1 MREPAYRWGFYS
13 LCKLSSQN
21 QLFCKT
27 PDNIILEKIFEAF
40 NLENIHDTRV
50 FTRKDLIKNKTVE
63 KLNLI
68 PELQNYY
75 LPCKAKI
82 YLDVIT
88 EKRAVTILS
97 QFIKLF
103 SYKLARKERIINKKK
118 VIFYR
123 IQKIEDTKLHID
135 NSSTYELLF

>member
-1 MREPAYRWGFYS
+1 MIH
-13 LCKLSSQN
+13 N
-21 QLFCKT
+21 QLFCEEPTMDLIIELLKCYGLSSLN
-27 PDNIILEKIFEAF
+27 DNIEFSKA
-40 NLENIHDTRV
+40 
-50 FTRKDLIKNKTVE
+50 DLCENKTVE
-63 KLNLI
+63 KMEDMIHELI
-68 PELQNYY
+68 MYY

-88 EKRAVTILS
+88 EKRAITILS

-103 SYKLARKERIINKKK
+103 SYRLARKERIINKRK

-135 NSSTYELLF
+135 NSSTYQLLF

>member
-1 MREPAYRWGFYS
+1 MIYNQFFCEEPTMDLLIELLKCYGLNS
-13 LCKLSSQN
+13 LN
-21 QLFCKT
+21 
-27 PDNIILEKIFEAF
+27 DNIEFSKA
-40 NLENIHDTRV
+40 
-50 FTRKDLIKNKTVE
+50 DLCENKTVE
-63 KLNLI
+63 KMEDMIHELI
-68 PELQNYY
+68 MYY

>member
-1 MREPAYRWGFYS
+1 MIY
-13 LCKLSSQN
+13 N
-21 QLFCKT
+21 QLFCEEPTMDLLIELLKCYGLNSLN
-27 PDNIILEKIFEAF
+27 DNIEFSKA
-40 NLENIHDTRV
+40 
-50 FTRKDLIKNKTVE
+50 DLCENKTVE
-63 KLNLI
+63 KMEDMIHELI
-68 PELQNYY
+68 MYY

-88 EKRAVTILS
+88 EKKAVTILS

>member
-1 MREPAYRWGFYS
+1 MIH
-13 LCKLSSQN
+13 N
-21 QLFCKT
+21 QLFCEEPTMDLIIELLKCYGLSSLN
-27 PDNIILEKIFEAF
+27 DNIEFSKA
-40 NLENIHDTRV
+40 
-50 FTRKDLIKNKTVE
+50 DLCENKTVE
-63 KLNLI
+63 KMEDMIHELI
-68 PELQNYY
+68 MYY

-88 EKRAVTILS
+88 EKRAITILS

-103 SYKLARKERIINKKK
+103 SYKLARKERIINKRK

-135 NSSTYELLF
+135 NSSTYQLLF

>member
-1 MREPAYRWGFYS
+1 MIY
-13 LCKLSSQN
+13 N
-21 QLFCKT
+21 QLFCEEPTMDFMNDLLKCYGLNSLN
-27 PDNIILEKIFEAF
+27 DNIEFSKS
-40 NLENIHDTRV
+40 
-50 FTRKDLIKNKTVE
+50 DLYDNKTVD
-63 KLNLI
+63 KLEDMLHELI
-68 PELQNYY
+68 MYY

-88 EKRAVTILS
+88 EKRAITIRS

-103 SYKLARKERIINKKK
+103 SYKLSRKERIINKKK
-118 VIFYR
+118 IIFYK

>member
-1 MREPAYRWGFYS
+1 MIY
-13 LCKLSSQN
+13 N
-21 QLFCKT
+21 QLFCEEPTMDLLIELLKCYGLNSLN
-27 PDNIILEKIFEAF
+27 DNIEFSKA
-40 NLENIHDTRV
+40 
-50 FTRKDLIKNKTVE
+50 DLCENKTVE
-63 KLNLI
+63 KMEDMIHELI
-68 PELQNYY
+68 MYY